1 LIKLLLGFGKPQ
13 EGAVYYDGRD
23 INTLDLPS
31 LRSHIGVVLQNG
43 KLFSGDILSNIT
55 IMDNTI
61 TEEQVWRAAEI
72 AGIADDIR
80 KMPMG
85 LHTHISEGSGGI
97 SGGQRQR
104 IMIARALVSNPS
116 VLIFDEA
123 MSALDYLTQKKVSE
137 SLEKLNCTRIIVAHR
152 LSTIRQ
158 CDRIFVLD
166 GGRIAEE
173 GTFDE
178 LSANGRL
185 FATLIKRQQL

>member
-1 LIKLLLGFGKPQ
+1 LIRLLLGFGKPQ
-13 EGAVYYDGRD
+13 EGAVYYDGKD

-55 IMDNTI
+55 IMDSSI
-61 TEEQVWRAAEI
+61 SDDEVWRAAGI

-80 KMPMG
+80 RMPMG
-85 LHTHISEGSGGI
+85 MYTHISEGSGGI
-97 SGGQRQR
+97 SGGQKQR
-104 IMIARALVSNPS
+104 IMIARALVSHPS

-137 SLEKLNCTRIIVAHR
+137 SLEKLSCTRIIVAHR

-178 LSANGRL
+178 LNTDDHL
-185 FATLIKRQQL
+185 FTSLITRQQL